1 MTPESGF
8 LSVMMVLIETVGTAQ
23 MEVGSSNAQEAK
35 RVYNA
40 ERFRSQEGN
49 PCETV
54 CSQSGRHIVRKLV
67 CSTAIFALA
76 GLYCL
81 QSARAVKDEPAS
93 QSVAGPPTIVF
104 MTDFGIQEDSV
115 AICKGVMWSITPT
128 ARIVDV
134 THRELAHDPA
144 HISPQSIE
152 KGARL
157 LVATTPYY
165 PAGTVFL
172 AIINPHVGANR
183 KPVVVK
189 SKRGQYFVLPDNGLI
204 TLVQD
209 RDGIEGTRE
218 ISNASW
224 MTGDALSS
232 SFEGRDIFS
241 SVAAHLARG
250 DDWVQVGPD
259 VKDLVRIRSSAVR
272 LDGSGIK
279 GEAIDLWEPY
289 GNVVTNISG
298 DDFRKLGYDFGQ
310 NVPVTLVNTKKE
322 LLVPFV
328 RTFSDVGANKPL
340 LFIDSRSGHLV
351 LAINNGNFART
362 YGATPG
368 QPILVAGKK

>member
-1 MTPESGF
+1 M
-8 LSVMMVLIETVGTAQ
+8 
-23 MEVGSSNAQEAK
+23 
-35 RVYNA
+35 
-40 ERFRSQEGN
+40 
-49 PCETV
+49 
-54 CSQSGRHIVRKLV
+54 RKLV
-67 CSTAIFALA
+67 YSIAVFALA
-76 GLYCL
+76 ALYCL
-81 QSARAVKDEPAS
+81 QSAGAAKDEPAS

-104 MTDFGIQEDSV
+104 MTDFGVQEDSV

-134 THRELAHDPA
+134 THQEPAHDPA
-144 HISPQSIE
+144 HISKQSIE

-157 LVATTPYY
+157 LFATSPYY

-172 AIINPHVGANR
+172 AVINPHVGTNR

-232 SFEGRDIFS
+232 TFEGRDIFS
-241 SVAAHLARG
+241 PVAAHLARG
-250 DDWVQVGPD
+250 DDWVQVGPE
-259 VKDLVRIRSSAVR
+259 VKDLVRIKISAAR

-279 GEAIDLWEPY
+279 GEAIALWEPY

-298 DDFRKLGYDFGQ
+298 DDFRKLDYNFGQ
-310 NVPVTLVNTKKE
+310 NVPVMLANAKE
-322 LLVPFV
+322 ELRVPFV
-328 RTFSDVGANKPL
+328 RTFSEVGANKEL
-340 LFIDSRSGHLV
+340 LFIDSRGGHLV
-351 LAINNGNFART
+351 LAINEGNFART
-362 YGATPG
+362 YGVTPG